1 VGHTYTKFG
10 AELADA
16 LERVA
21 NDPDLIADPP
31 AALAELGIELED
43 IDLSEHMDAEALL
56 RAAEAIR
63 VGAVPAF
70 WPWIFF
76 IPWIGFAPEGGQS
89 A

>member
-1 VGHTYTKFG
+1 MGHTYSKFG

-16 LERVA
+16 FERVA
-21 NDPDLIADPP
+21 NDPDLIADPS

-43 IDLSEHMDAEALL
+43 VDMSGRMDAEAFL

-63 VGAVPAF
+63 VGAVPAH

-76 IPWIGFAPEGGQS
+76 IPWIHFAPEGGQS
-89 A
+89 S